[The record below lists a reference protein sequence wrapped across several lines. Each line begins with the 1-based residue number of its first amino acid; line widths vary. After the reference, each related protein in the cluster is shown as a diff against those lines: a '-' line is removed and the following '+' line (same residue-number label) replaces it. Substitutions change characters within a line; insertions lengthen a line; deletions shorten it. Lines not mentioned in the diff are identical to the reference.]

1 MLKKLLA
8 TPNEWQW
15 TLLRLAAG
23 IMILPHGL
31 QKTFGTFG
39 GPGFSAQMAGF
50 ESRGIPA
57 LFAFLAIMA
66 EFLGGLGLISGFL
79 TRIAAFGLLVNMV
92 VGAMMVNLPNG
103 LFMNWTGRQKGEGV
117 EFHLLAAAMAIVLIS
132 KGAGALSI
140 DRAIAKN

>member
-1 MLKKLLA
+1 
-8 TPNEWQW
+8 
-15 TLLRLAAG
+15 
-23 IMILPHGL
+23 
-31 QKTFGTFG
+31 
-39 GPGFSAQMAGF
+39 
-50 ESRGIPA
+50 
-57 LFAFLAIMA
+57 MA